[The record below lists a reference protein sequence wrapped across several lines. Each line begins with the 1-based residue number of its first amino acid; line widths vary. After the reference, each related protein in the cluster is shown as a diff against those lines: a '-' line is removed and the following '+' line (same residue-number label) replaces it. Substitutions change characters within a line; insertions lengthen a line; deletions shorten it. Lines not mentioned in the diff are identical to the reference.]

1 MNRIDTEE
9 KRRKMFK
16 DSIKYGRTY
25 ECVSCHRVC
34 FENGVHLFTSV
45 FESKLEKDYP
55 GLIQRSIGIKQTLKT
70 NKEYNICT
78 TCKSHLLKGKMPPM
92 SNQNSLQLMDLTSYE
107 ELHLTELENSMIALN
122 IIFQKVFNLP
132 KSR

>member
-1 MNRIDTEE
+1 MQYAYKT
-9 KRRKMFK
+9 
-16 DSIKYGRTY
+16 
-25 ECVSCHRVC
+25 CVLYTSFPYC
-34 FENGVHLFTSV
+34 FTSV
-45 FESKLEKDYP
+45 FETKLEKDYL

-122 IIFQKVFNLP
+122 IIFQKVFNCSGILKLTFIFFSFNCP
-132 KSR
+132 F